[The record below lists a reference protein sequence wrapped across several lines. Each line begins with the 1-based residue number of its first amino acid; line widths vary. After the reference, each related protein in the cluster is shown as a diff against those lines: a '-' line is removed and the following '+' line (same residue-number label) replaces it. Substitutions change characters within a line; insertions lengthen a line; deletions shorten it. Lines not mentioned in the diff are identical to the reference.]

1 MVAGYG
7 RYAASATGGNGFCRD
22 FLAGIAALY
31 SSRFYQSIDTG
42 SRWQLAYP
50 AFILSAI
57 GIALNI
63 PVWYFYFRGEQLR
76 SKSPYANQLERERD
90 EKRSE
95 DAPHGEPQV
104 VGA

>member
-7 RYAASATGGNGFCRD
+7 RFAASATGGNGFCRD

-50 AFILSAI
+50 TFILSAI
-57 GIALNI
+57 GIGLNV
-63 PVWYFYFRGEQLR
+63 PVWYFYFRGEQLLR
-76 SKSPYANQLERERD
+76 KSPYADQLEQERE
-90 EKRSE
+90 EKQSE
-95 DAPHGEPQV
+95 GCQHGVPQLV
-104 VGA
+104 SA